1 MPSEAEIKEAT
12 LALERKKATTI
23 EIPPDTFV
31 SDFARLL
38 NNPDMSDVS
47 SPFS

>member
-1 MPSEAEIKEAT
+1 VPSDAEIKEAQ

-31 SDFARLL
+31 QDFARLL
-38 NNPDMSDVS
+38 NNPDLSDVRPLS
-47 SPFS
+47 C